1 VLPEGSKTV
10 PFLENCGCPFSF
22 REWLR
27 DFQNLL
33 RENLPSQFMLLGC
46 CLISHYCY
54 KLIHVLGFSG
64 QDAGVVFIANFSVVY
79 CHSKFVWLVQSDT
92 ACSVSLS

>member
-1 VLPEGSKTV
+1 MLTEVGQDCSILGEFWLPFFFQGMVDRFPISVEGESA
-10 PFLENCGCPFSF
+10 
-22 REWLR
+22 
-27 DFQNLL
+27 
-33 RENLPSQFMLLGC
+33 LPVYVAGC

-64 QDAGVVFIANFSVVY
+64 QDASVVCIANVIVVF
-79 CHSKFVWLVQSDT
+79 CHSQFVWLVLSDT